1 MIDIDA
7 TLRDAFEHTDYD
19 LGDVA
24 VNRKQVRVPVLQQGA
39 ADPDAL
45 TAVIEEALGADAV
58 VAATVTTEAIDGED
72 TIGTVVS
79 FRYQP

>member
-1 MIDIDA
+1 MTDVKTA
-7 TLRDAFEHTDYD
+7 LRDAFEHTDYD

-24 VNRKQVRVPVLQQGA
+24 VNRQQVRVPVLQEG

-45 TAVIEEALGADAV
+45 RAVIEEALGTDAV
-58 VAATVTTEAIDGED
+58 VAATVATETLDGED

-79 FRYQP
+79 FQYRP